1 MRCRWL
7 ICVMLLP
14 SLLLSMPGAV
24 SAAASNPPDLRGDDP
39 PSVAREATDATAPT
53 QRLEVARALLDAGEV
68 AAARASALDLVARI
82 ESSPNPDPLQ
92 LATALDIL
100 VECLWRVR
108 GHATEDAT
116 LQLAKRA
123 VRTREVA
130 VGVNHESIAASLRNL
145 GIVQEIRGELE
156 VARLSYE
163 RALAIQERHHGK
175 QDARVAQLHNDVA
188 IVCSRMGDYAAAIE
202 RFRRSLAIL
211 EVLPEPDEL
220 EVAFVL
226 NGLGIASMEFGDYA
240 SARTCHERALSIR
253 TRILGPEHHKTA
265 QSLNNLAV
273 LLARMGDN
281 ATALELFERVLAI
294 RVENYDGD
302 HRLVARARNNVARL
316 RLARGDHRSALELYM
331 AALESFPPDSRDPA
345 RGACLQGLG
354 VLHHEVGRLDAA
366 ATYLERAAEFRER
379 VRGSDHH
386 YLGETLQRL
395 ATLRFEQG
403 NLDLSRSLCER
414 ALAIREGLGPHHPK
428 VAESLVLL
436 ASVLAES
443 GDPDAAFGSA
453 LRAERIASAH
463 LELTSRALSEREAL
477 LYASTRARGLD
488 LLLTLAAE
496 GRPAE
501 RVRDTWD
508 ALMQARA
515 LVLDEM
521 ATRSRS
527 AALAADPEVKR
538 LIAELRQSSS
548 RLAHLT
554 LHRPPG
560 ADAERYLELLRGARR
575 EKEAAERAL
584 ARESLVFRRRLQGS
598 SIGVAE
604 VAASLPADG
613 ALVAFAVYE
622 RRVRATPQRKASPRS
637 IPHLVAFILTS
648 GSSHPVTIPLGRM
661 DRVDRRIADWGREA
675 AFGVMAADRSSAQTE
690 AAYRDVG
697 SALRRLVWDPLRRA
711 LPPESRVFIVPD
723 GTLHRVNFAALPAES
738 GGYLVESGWTF
749 HNLSAERDL
758 VPEPANAS
766 TGAGLLALGGADF
779 EVAHLGEVSAAAH
792 GLVEPGAQHDP
803 APMRL
808 RGGRPPCADTMRFDP
823 LPETAREVRE
833 IVGLWRDTKAVT
845 GQSALA
851 LTGEWATDTAFKT
864 HAPGRRILHMA
875 THGFFIDGS
884 CVSTHAGTR
893 GIRRTRPAPVVR
905 PNPLLLSGLALAG
918 ANRSEAGDAGLDD
931 GILTATEIAALD
943 LQGVEWAV
951 LSACDTGVGA
961 VQAGEGV
968 LGLRRAFEVAGARAV
983 IMSLWAVADQ
993 PTREWMRELYLARLV
1008 RGRGT
1013 ADAVRDASLR
1023 TLQMRR
1029 ARGESTHP
1037 FFWASFVGAGDW
1049 R

>member
-1 MRCRWL
+1 MILSARRRVFARRGMRCRWL

-354 VLHHEVGRLDAA
+354 VLHGSLGRC
-366 ATYLERAAEFRER
+366 
-379 VRGSDHH
+379 SH
-386 YLGETLQRL
+386 
-395 ATLRFEQG
+395 
-403 NLDLSRSLCER
+403 LSRTR
-414 ALAIREGLGPHHPK
+414 RRIPREGPRLG
-428 VAESLVLL
+428 S
-436 ASVLAES
+436 
-443 GDPDAAFGSA
+443 
-453 LRAERIASAH
+453 
-463 LELTSRALSEREAL
+463 
-477 LYASTRARGLD
+477 
-488 LLLTLAAE
+488 
-496 GRPAE
+496 
-501 RVRDTWD
+501 
-508 ALMQARA
+508 
-515 LVLDEM
+515 
-521 ATRSRS
+521 
-527 AALAADPEVKR
+527 
-538 LIAELRQSSS
+538 
-548 RLAHLT
+548 
-554 LHRPPG
+554 
-560 ADAERYLELLRGARR
+560 
-575 EKEAAERAL
+575 
-584 ARESLVFRRRLQGS
+584 
-598 SIGVAE
+598 
-604 VAASLPADG
+604 
-613 ALVAFAVYE
+613 
-622 RRVRATPQRKASPRS
+622 
-637 IPHLVAFILTS
+637 
-648 GSSHPVTIPLGRM
+648 
-661 DRVDRRIADWGREA
+661 
-675 AFGVMAADRSSAQTE
+675 
-690 AAYRDVG
+690 
-697 SALRRLVWDPLRRA
+697 
-711 LPPESRVFIVPD
+711 
-723 GTLHRVNFAALPAES
+723 
-738 GGYLVESGWTF
+738 
-749 HNLSAERDL
+749 
-758 VPEPANAS
+758 
-766 TGAGLLALGGADF
+766 
-779 EVAHLGEVSAAAH
+779 
-792 GLVEPGAQHDP
+792 
-803 APMRL
+803 
-808 RGGRPPCADTMRFDP
+808 P
-823 LPETAREVRE
+823 LPR
-833 IVGLWRDTKAVT
+833 
-845 GQSALA
+845 
-851 LTGEWATDTAFKT
+851 
-864 HAPGRRILHMA
+864 
-875 THGFFIDGS
+875 
-884 CVSTHAGTR
+884 
-893 GIRRTRPAPVVR
+893 
-905 PNPLLLSGLALAG
+905 
-918 ANRSEAGDAGLDD
+918 
-931 GILTATEIAALD
+931 
-943 LQGVEWAV
+943 
-951 LSACDTGVGA
+951 
-961 VQAGEGV
+961 
-968 LGLRRAFEVAGARAV
+968 
-983 IMSLWAVADQ
+983 
-993 PTREWMRELYLARLV
+993 
-1008 RGRGT
+1008 
-1013 ADAVRDASLR
+1013 
-1023 TLQMRR
+1023 
-1029 ARGESTHP
+1029 
-1037 FFWASFVGAGDW
+1037 
-1049 R
+1049 